1 MIITKINYTEG
12 PNQSQT
18 RIEVIGYKDTA
29 TGFAVK
35 PIGKINASLQRHGK
49 PRATPL
55 SNIVVSCTMEAG

>member
-1 MIITKINYTEG
+1 M
-12 PNQSQT
+12 
-18 RIEVIGYKDTA
+18 IGYKDTA

-55 SNIVVSCTMEAG
+55 SNIVVSGITMEAG